1 MKTLFMKLEYQFL
14 VESNKIE
21 NAILLH
27 KTVISEANVKTN
39 RMGSTKWNYYIDR
52 RFPSNCFI
60 VLKILLEYKT
70 L

>member
-39 RMGSTKWNYYIDR
+39 RIGSTK
-52 RFPSNCFI
+52 
-60 VLKILLEYKT
+60 
-70 L
+70 